1 MKRCPTCQRT
11 FTDDHLTFCVD
22 DGTPLSSE
30 NAPAAETSSDEV
42 TRVSPSSRRDEDYS
56 ARKADSES
64 TGSTP
69 PYQPP
74 GAYLPPGYTPAKRRA
89 WPWVLGL
96 IALVLVVIV
105 GFGVAAAVFIPRALR
120 ASRSANANENANRN
134 YGYPDTNRNSNSNSR
149 ESGNENGNDN
159 DNDNHNSETNDAT
172 PAPTD
177 QAAVLAELRD
187 LEDEWTIANINADK
201 KKLNR
206 ILADDYVGITDG
218 RVQGKA
224 DYLKT
229 VERDTSIQHWEFED
243 LKVTLNGDRASLTG
257 ILRLD
262 VRDQKGQDQELT
274 FRFTD
279 KFVWRDGRWQAT
291 ASEVDAVKPG
301 TSV

>member
-11 FTDDHLTFCVD
+11 FAEEHLTFCVD
-22 DGTPLSSE
+22 DGTPL
-30 NAPAAETSSDEV
+30 APVDVPAAEIFSDEV
-42 TRVSPSSRRDEDYS
+42 TRVSPSSRPDESYS
-56 ARKADSES
+56 ASSPNTGES
-64 TGSTP
+64 P

-74 GAYLPPGYTPAKRRA
+74 GSYLPPGYAAPKRKA
-89 WPWVLGL
+89 WPWILGL
-96 IALVLVVIV
+96 VGLVLIVII

-120 ASRSANANENANRN
+120 ANRSVIVNENANN
-134 YGYPDTNRNSNSNSR
+134 YRYPETNRNGNSNSR
-149 ESGNENGNDN
+149 DEIANDNENI
-159 DNDNHNSETNDAT
+159 NSETDDST

-177 QAAVLAELRD
+177 QAAVLAELKD
-187 LEDEWTIANINADK
+187 LEDDWTIANINADK

-229 VERDTSIQHWEFED
+229 IERDTSIQHWEFED
-243 LKVTLNGDRASLTG
+243 LKVTLKGDRASLSG

-262 VRDQKGQDQELT
+262 VRDEKGQNQELT